1 MGCAGG
7 GFVTKEEW
15 GGGSPVEGAFDTRRP
30 GGRGDL
36 ETIEMTTGDHDVA
49 EWVGRGKRSKQLG
62 HARIVSLVRSEAF
75 AFTRYVI
82 CKLPSRTK

>member
-1 MGCAGG
+1 M
-7 GFVTKEEW
+7 
-15 GGGSPVEGAFDTRRP
+15 
-30 GGRGDL
+30 